1 MVYNRKAI
9 SPWSVEREAGIES
22 ATVDSNIE
30 VPQYLQPVVDTG
42 FIDEKGFWRGNVS
55 SDKQFII
62 YRDEEIANG
71 GTILTPTANPDG
83 TWPLDMSGYNDL
95 LIGLKPTNGGQ
106 YQLVAV
112 MGPNTVSFANLTPV
126 DAADGLRIAS
136 DPTNNA
142 FTDLLNDTN
151 ETCTA
156 DVWTIFSL
164 PSRAKGQKL
173 LQFAI
178 TNSSGGISTIETA
191 FMRLV

>member
-1 MVYNRKAI
+1 MGKRKAYTPF
-9 SPWSVEREAGIES
+9 STSSEAGVT
-22 ATVDSNIE
+22 AA
-30 VPQYLQPVVDTG
+30 PVEGYIDVSQDVRPTVDTG
-42 FIDEKGFWRGNVS
+42 FIDSKGIWIGHVT
-55 SDKQFII
+55 SDSQFII
-62 YRDEEIANG
+62 YKDEEIANG

-112 MGPNTVSFANLTPV
+112 MGPNTVSFANLNPV